1 MLQQSYAL
9 CFLAFYNMNI
19 HNHHINFVKIQRMN
33 DYMNVLP
40 GLAPAWLP
48 EALSD
53 PLKRPAS
60 EKSTTLSSDA
70 WKQKNHSSTRKAILL
85 GTYTHSALYF
95 QSGLAISLFVYY
107 FRFG

>member
-70 WKQKNHSSTRKAILL
+70 WKQKNM
-85 GTYTHSALYF
+85 ALYEKRF
-95 QSGLAISLFVYY
+95 SYALIPTTLFIFNV
-107 FRFG
+107 R